1 MRFRDP
7 SDYFG
12 NFSAFY
18 AAHLSIAKPSLPE
31 VALAFKM
38 SDMHNQVD
46 LKGYETV
53 FTNVKAGM
61 QGVDREKVKHIVY
74 EMSKDSAH
82 FREERRKQVRNNV
95 SYGTIM
101 LSMIKRTHVWHMK
114 ELSCIRSL
122 IFFL

>member
-1 MRFRDP
+1 VRFRDP

-12 NFSAFY
+12 NLSAFY
-18 AAHLSIAKPSLPE
+18 AVYLSLAKPSLPE
-31 VALAFKM
+31 VAPAFKM

-82 FREERRKQVRNNV
+82 FREERRKQVRNNA

-101 LSMIKRTHVWHMK
+101 LSTMRANARMFGI
-114 ELSCIRSL
+114 
-122 IFFL
+122 